1 MARYAWIH
9 CWPDGGYRMAERP
22 QMPVPQLLDDAVLG
36 RGDGPATDIVER
48 VPGCRGFWRK
58 RAA

>member
-9 CWPDGGYRMAERP
+9 CWPDGGYLMAELP
-22 QMPVPQLLDDAVLG
+22 QMPVPQLLD
-36 RGDGPATDIVER
+36 VER
-48 VPGCRGFWRK
+48 VPRCCGFWRK